1 MSKKL
6 IKCAALLGLVLM
18 LGSAPAAMAQ
28 GLKFGKAD
36 ALKFRNYIDQAAR
49 KIINNASEEDGGLY
63 WLTRNEYTN
72 LPENS
77 FGFHNGT
84 PGVCYF
90 LLKAYA
96 VTGRKEYLEA
106 ARQGMIYVLRQ
117 ERTDDLGYYIYDKM
131 DGLFDGNAGRAHL
144 FLYAYRVTGDRKYKD
159 TADKLAKRILAASY
173 KGADQAAN
181 MFAGASGV
189 GMFLLKYYEITGDA
203 AYLKGAEHLGDFVIE
218 KAVPQGN
225 GVKWNAGGT
234 GNRARY
240 FTGFAGGVAGN
251 GYFLERLSRVSGN
264 KAYGEYAGKVL
275 AYFQETA
282 VAEKGYLKWRR
293 EEIKAAEKFPSQWCH
308 GAPGIGNFFVALY
321 NGTKDPKYADLADKN
336 IGYLLDQGFNV
347 RKNGGICHGI
357 SGNAAS
363 VYAAYL
369 TTGNKTYF
377 NEMKNAVAD
386 LDRTVLKEADG
397 YYWDAE
403 MGKNDYCYQT
413 GLAGIGDFFI
423 FLYSNGRTRMFG
435 GLGFGDDL

>member
-1 MSKKL
+1 MG
-6 IKCAALLGLVLM
+6 LLFLFGLVP
-18 LGSAPAAMAQ
+18 GAMA
-28 GLKFGKAD
+28 GGKKFGKED
-36 ALKFRNYIDQAAR
+36 TLKFRNYIDQAAR
-49 KIINNASEEDGGLY
+49 KIVNNASEDDGGLY

-72 LPENS
+72 LLENS

-90 LLKAYA
+90 LLKAYV
-96 VTGRKEYLEA
+96 VTGRREYLEA
-106 ARQGMIYVLRQ
+106 ARQGMTYVLRHGK
-117 ERTDDLGYYIYDKM
+117 TDDLGYYIYDTN

-144 FLYAYRVTGDRKYKD
+144 FLYAYNVTKDRIYKEA
-159 TADKLAKRILAASY
+159 ADKLAARILAASY
-173 KGADQAAN
+173 KGADSAAN

-189 GMFLLKYYEITGDA
+189 GIFLLKYNELTRDP
-203 AYLKGAEHLGDFVIE
+203 AYLKGAEHLGDLIIE
-218 KAVPQGN
+218 KAVPQEN

-234 GNRARY
+234 GNKARY
-240 FTGFAGGVAGN
+240 FTGYAGGVAGN

-264 KAYGEYAGKVL
+264 KVYGEYARMAL
-275 AYFQETA
+275 NYFESTA

-293 EEIKAAEKFPSQWCH
+293 EEIKAGDKFPSQWCH

-321 NGTKDPKYADLADKN
+321 NGTRDPKYADLTDKN
-336 IGYLLDQGFNV
+336 IRYLLDQGFNV
-347 RKNGGICHGI
+347 RKNGGLCHGI
-357 SGNAAS
+357 CGNAAS

-369 TTGNKTYF
+369 ATGNETYF
-377 NEMKNAVAD
+377 NEMKNAVAQ
-386 LDRTVLKEADG
+386 LDSTVLKEADG

-423 FLYSNGRTRMFG
+423 FLYSNGRTPMFG